1 MEETV
6 SRKGMPHNL
15 DAERSVIGSMLL
27 DKEAISL
34 VTGVIT
40 REDFYDE
47 TLGIYFEVLVE
58 MNQQGLETDEVTVQE
73 RMRARHVPEA
83 QCSTEYMLDLMDNVP
98 SSVNTMDYA
107 VIVRDKSRLRRFIRI
122 SDKLAGDC
130 YKDDEPVEDVFGR
143 AEEQMFRL
151 FQEGQAAET
160 MPISRI
166 VVEALNNIEKAAK
179 SGGQTTGIPTGFYD
193 LDYRTAG
200 LQPSD
205 LILIAAR
212 PSMGKTAFALNL
224 AENIAV
230 RKHVPTA
237 IFSLEMSQVQLVNRI
252 LSLDSGVNLQKIRT
266 GKLEDHDWEDMMIAA
281 RRVGE
286 APLYIFDTPAASV
299 QEVRSKCR
307 RLKLDH
313 ELQLVMI
320 DYLQLMESKGTK
332 RNESRQNEVS
342 EISRSLKAL
351 ARELNCPVIALS
363 QLSRQPDTREDKR
376 PVLSDLRESGAI
388 EQDADVVIF
397 LYRDEYYT
405 KEKCKEPGIT
415 EVIIGK
421 QRNGSTGTVKLAW
434 IGEQTKFN
442 NLESNRG
449 QATT

>member
-1 MEETV
+1 MEEAV
-6 SRKGMPHNL
+6 SRKGMPHNIE
-15 DAERSVIGSMLL
+15 AERSVIGSMLL
-27 DKEAISL
+27 DKEAIGI

-40 REDFYDE
+40 GEDFYDS
-47 TLGIYFEVLVE
+47 TLGIYFDVLVE

-73 RMRARHVPEA
+73 RMRARHVPDA
-83 QCSTEYMLDLMDNVP
+83 QCSPEYMLELMNGVP
-98 SSVNTMDYA
+98 SSANTADYA
-107 VIVRDKSRLRRFIRI
+107 AIVRDKSRLRRFIHI

-130 YKDDEPVEDVFGR
+130 YKDDEPVDDVFAR

-179 SGGQTTGIPTGFYD
+179 SGGQTTGIPTGFFD

-205 LILIAAR
+205 LVLIAAR

-252 LSLDSGVNLQKIRT
+252 LALDSGVNLQKIRT
-266 GKLEDHDWEDMMIAA
+266 GKLEDHDWEDMMMAA
-281 RRVGE
+281 RRIGE

-313 ELQLVMI
+313 DLQLVMI

-388 EQDADVVIF
+388 EQDADVVMF

-434 IGEQTKFN
+434 IGEQTKFL
-442 NLESNRG
+442 NLESNR
-449 QATT
+449 AN

>member
-1 MEETV
+1 
-6 SRKGMPHNL
+6 
-15 DAERSVIGSMLL
+15 
-27 DKEAISL
+27 
-34 VTGVIT
+34 
-40 REDFYDE
+40 
-47 TLGIYFEVLVE
+47 
-58 MNQQGLETDEVTVQE
+58 
-73 RMRARHVPEA
+73 
-83 QCSTEYMLDLMDNVP
+83 
-98 SSVNTMDYA
+98 
-107 VIVRDKSRLRRFIRI
+107 
-122 SDKLAGDC
+122 
-130 YKDDEPVEDVFGR
+130 
-143 AEEQMFRL
+143 
-151 FQEGQAAET
+151 

-179 SGGQTTGIPTGFYD
+179 SGGQTTGIPTGFFD

-205 LILIAAR
+205 LVLIAAR

-252 LSLDSGVNLQKIRT
+252 LALDSGVNLQKIRT
-266 GKLEDHDWEDMMIAA
+266 GKLEDHDWEDMMMAA
-281 RRVGE
+281 RRIGE

-313 ELQLVMI
+313 DLQLVMI

-388 EQDADVVIF
+388 EQDADVVMF

-434 IGEQTKFN
+434 IGEQTKFL
-442 NLESNRG
+442 NLESNR
-449 QATT
+449 AN

>member
-27 DKEAISL
+27 DKEAIGL
-34 VTGVIT
+34 VTGVIS

-83 QCSTEYMLDLMDNVP
+83 QCSTEYMLDLMNSVP

-107 VIVRDKSRLRRFIRI
+107 AIVRDKSRLRRFIRM

-130 YKDDEPVEDVFGR
+130 YKDDEPVEEVFGR

-313 ELQLVMI
+313 DLQLVMI

-449 QATT
+449 QTNS

>member
-15 DAERSVIGSMLL
+15 EAERSVIGSMLL
-27 DKEAISL
+27 DKEAIGA
-34 VTGVIT
+34 VTGIIT
-40 REDFYDE
+40 GEDFYDT
-47 TLGIYFEVLVE
+47 TLGIYFDVLVE

-83 QCSTEYMLDLMDNVP
+83 QCSAEYMLELMNCVP
-98 SSVNTMDYA
+98 SSANTADYA
-107 VIVRDKSRLRRFIRI
+107 AIVRDKSRLRKFIRM
-122 SDKLAGDC
+122 SDTLAGEC
-130 YKDDEPVEDVFGR
+130 YKDEDAVSDVFAR
-143 AEEQMFRL
+143 AEEQMFKL
-151 FQEGQAAET
+151 FQEGQAVET

-179 SGGQTTGIPTGFYD
+179 SNGQTTGIPTGFFD

-230 RKHVPTA
+230 RKHVATA
-237 IFSLEMSQVQLVNRI
+237 IFSLEMSKVQLVNRI

-266 GKLEDHDWEDMMIAA
+266 GKLEDHDWEDMMLAA

-286 APLYIFDTPAASV
+286 APLYIDDTPSISV

-307 RLKLDH
+307 KLKLDH

-363 QLSRQPDTREDKR
+363 QLSRQPDAREDKR

-388 EQDADVVIF
+388 EQDADVVMF

-421 QRNGSTGTVKLAW
+421 QRNGSTGTIKLAW
-434 IGEQTKFN
+434 IGEQTKFA
-442 NLESNRG
+442 NLDNRG
-449 QATT
+449 QN

>member
-27 DKEAISL
+27 DKEAIGL

-83 QCSTEYMLDLMDNVP
+83 QCSTEYMLDLMNSVP

-107 VIVRDKSRLRRFIRI
+107 AIVRDKSRLRRFIRI

>member
-15 DAERSVIGSMLL
+15 EAERSVIGSMLL
-27 DKEAISL
+27 DKEAIGL

-73 RMRARHVPEA
+73 RMRARHVPDA
-83 QCSTEYMLDLMDNVP
+83 QCSPEYMLELMNSVP

-107 VIVRDKSRLRRFIRI
+107 AIMRDKSRLRRFIRM

-130 YKDDEPVEDVFGR
+130 YKDDEPVEEVFSR

-151 FQEGQAAET
+151 FQEGQASET

-179 SGGQTTGIPTGFYD
+179 SGGQTTGIPTGFFD

-230 RKHVPTA
+230 RKHIPTA
-237 IFSLEMSQVQLVNRI
+237 IFSLEMSKVQLVNRI
-252 LSLDSGVNLQKIRT
+252 LSLDSGVSLQKIRT
-266 GKLEDHDWEDMMIAA
+266 GKLEDHDWEEMMMAA

-286 APLYIFDTPAASV
+286 APLYIEDTPAASV
-299 QEVRSKCR
+299 QEIRSKCR
-307 RLKLDH
+307 RFKLDH
-313 ELQLVMI
+313 NLQLVMI
-320 DYLQLMESKGTK
+320 DYLQLMEAKGTR
-332 RNESRQNEVS
+332 RNESRQTEVS

-421 QRNGSTGTVKLAW
+421 QRNGATGTVKLAW

-449 QATT
+449 QSTT

>member
-15 DAERSVIGSMLL
+15 EAERSVIGSMLL
-27 DKEAISL
+27 DKEAIGL

-73 RMRARHVPEA
+73 RMRARHVPDA
-83 QCSTEYMLDLMDNVP
+83 QCSPEYMLELMNSVP

-107 VIVRDKSRLRRFIRI
+107 AIVRDKSRLRRFIRM

-130 YKDDEPVEDVFGR
+130 YKDDEPVEEVFSR

-151 FQEGQAAET
+151 FQEGQASET

-179 SGGQTTGIPTGFYD
+179 SGGQTTGIPTGFFD

-230 RKHVPTA
+230 RKHIPTA
-237 IFSLEMSQVQLVNRI
+237 IFSLEMSKVQLVNRI
-252 LSLDSGVNLQKIRT
+252 LSLDSGVSLQKIRT
-266 GKLEDHDWEDMMIAA
+266 GKLEDHDWEEMMMAA

-286 APLYIFDTPAASV
+286 APLYIEDTPAASV
-299 QEVRSKCR
+299 QEIRSKCR
-307 RLKLDH
+307 RFKLDH
-313 ELQLVMI
+313 NLQLVMI
-320 DYLQLMESKGTK
+320 DYLQLMEAKGTR
-332 RNESRQNEVS
+332 RNESRQTEVS

-421 QRNGSTGTVKLAW
+421 QRNGATGTVKLAW
-434 IGEQTKFN
+434 IGEQTKVN

-449 QATT
+449 QSTT

>member
-1 MEETV
+1 MEEAV

-15 DAERSVIGSMLL
+15 EAERSVIGSMLL
-27 DKEAISL
+27 DKEAIGI

-40 REDFYDE
+40 GEDFYDS
-47 TLGIYFEVLVE
+47 TLGIYFDVLVE
-58 MNQQGLETDEVTVQE
+58 MNQQGLETDEVTVGE
-73 RMRARHVPEA
+73 RMRARHVPDA
-83 QCSTEYMLDLMDNVP
+83 QCSPEFMLELMNGVP
-98 SSVNTMDYA
+98 TSANTADYA
-107 VIVRDKSRLRRFIRI
+107 AIVRDKSRLRRFIRM
-122 SDKLAGDC
+122 SDKLAAEC
-130 YKDDEPVEDVFGR
+130 YKEEEPVDELFGH

-151 FQEGQAAET
+151 FQERQATET
-160 MPISRI
+160 TPISSV
-166 VVEALNNIEKAAK
+166 VVEALNSIEKAAK
-179 SGGQTTGIPTGFYD
+179 SGGQTTGIPTGFFD

-237 IFSLEMSQVQLVNRI
+237 IFSLEMSRVQLVNRI

-266 GKLEDHDWEDMMIAA
+266 GKLEDHDWEEMMMAA

-286 APLYIFDTPAASV
+286 APLYIFDTPAVSV
-299 QEVRSKCR
+299 QEVRSQCR
-307 RLKLDH
+307 KLQLEH
-313 ELQLVMI
+313 NLQLVMI
-320 DYLQLMESKGTK
+320 DYLQLMESKGGK

-363 QLSRQPDTREDKR
+363 QLSRQPDSRDDKR

-388 EQDADVVIF
+388 EQDADIVMF

-434 IGEQTKFN
+434 IGEQTKFA
-442 NLESNRG
+442 NLEGNRG
-449 QATT
+449 QNQ

>member
-1 MEETV
+1 MDETV

-15 DAERSVIGSMLL
+15 EAERSVIGSMLL
-27 DKEAISL
+27 DKEAIGV
-34 VTGVIT
+34 VTGMIT
-40 REDFYDE
+40 GEDFYDT
-47 TLGIYFEVLVE
+47 TLGIYFDVLVE

-73 RMRARHVPEA
+73 RIRARHVPEA
-83 QCSTEYMLDLMDNVP
+83 QCSTEYILELMNGVP
-98 SSVNTMDYA
+98 TSANTADYA
-107 VIVRDKSRLRRFIRI
+107 GIVRDKSRLRKFIRL
-122 SDKLAGDC
+122 SDTLAGDC
-130 YKDDEPVEDVFGR
+130 YKDEEPVEEVFNR
-143 AEEQMFRL
+143 AEAKMFQL
-151 FQEGQAAET
+151 FQEGQASEAS
-160 MPISRI
+160 PISSI
-166 VVEALNNIEKAAK
+166 VVDALNMIEKAAK
-179 SGGQTTGIPTGFYD
+179 SGGQTTGIPTGFFD

-205 LILIAAR
+205 LVLIAAR

-237 IFSLEMSQVQLVNRI
+237 IFSLEMSKVQLVNRI

-266 GKLEDHDWEDMMIAA
+266 GKLEDHEWEDMMMAA

-286 APLYIFDTPAASV
+286 SPLYIFDTPAVSV

-307 RLKLDH
+307 KLQLEH
-313 ELQLVMI
+313 QIQLVMI
-320 DYLQLMESKGTK
+320 DYLQLMESKGGK
-332 RNESRQNEVS
+332 KNESRQNEVS

-363 QLSRQPDTREDKR
+363 QLSRQPDSRDDKR

-388 EQDADVVIF
+388 EQDADVVMF

-434 IGEQTKFN
+434 IGEQTKFA
-442 NLESNRG
+442 NLESGHGGN
-449 QATT
+449 

>member
-1 MEETV
+1 MEEAV

-15 DAERSVIGSMLL
+15 EAERSVIGSMLL
-27 DKEAISL
+27 DKEAIGI

-40 REDFYDE
+40 GEDFYDS
-47 TLGIYFEVLVE
+47 TLGIYFDVLVE
-58 MNQQGLETDEVTVQE
+58 MNQQGLETDEVTVGE
-73 RMRARHVPEA
+73 RMRARHVPDA
-83 QCSTEYMLDLMDNVP
+83 QCSPEYMPELMNGVP
-98 SSVNTMDYA
+98 TSANTADYA
-107 VIVRDKSRLRRFIRI
+107 AIVRDKSRLRRFIRM
-122 SDKLAGDC
+122 SDKLAAEC
-130 YKDDEPVEDVFGR
+130 YKEEEPVDELFGH

-151 FQEGQAAET
+151 FQERQATET
-160 MPISRI
+160 TPISSV
-166 VVEALNNIEKAAK
+166 VVEALNSIEKAAK
-179 SGGQTTGIPTGFYD
+179 SGGQTTGIPTGFFD

-237 IFSLEMSQVQLVNRI
+237 IFSLEMSRVQLVNRI

-266 GKLEDHDWEDMMIAA
+266 GKLEDHDWEEMMMAA

-286 APLYIFDTPAASV
+286 APLYIFDTPAVSV
-299 QEVRSKCR
+299 REVRSQCR
-307 RLKLDH
+307 KLQLEH
-313 ELQLVMI
+313 NLQLVMI
-320 DYLQLMESKGTK
+320 DYLQLMESKGGK
-332 RNESRQNEVS
+332 RSESRQNEVS

-363 QLSRQPDTREDKR
+363 QLSRQPDSRDDKR

-388 EQDADVVIF
+388 EQDADIVIF

-415 EVIIGK
+415 E
-421 QRNGSTGTVKLAW
+421 
-434 IGEQTKFN
+434 
-442 NLESNRG
+442 
-449 QATT
+449 

>member
-15 DAERSVIGSMLL
+15 EAERSVIGSMLL
-27 DKEAISL
+27 DKEAIGL

-73 RMRARHVPEA
+73 RMRARHVPDA
-83 QCSTEYMLDLMDNVP
+83 QCSPEYMLELMNSVP

-107 VIVRDKSRLRRFIRI
+107 AIVRDKSRLRRFIRM

-130 YKDDEPVEDVFGR
+130 YKDDEPVEEVFSR

-151 FQEGQAAET
+151 FQEGQASET

-179 SGGQTTGIPTGFYD
+179 SGGQTTGIPTGFFD

-230 RKHVPTA
+230 RKHIPTA
-237 IFSLEMSQVQLVNRI
+237 IFSLEMSKVQLVNRI
-252 LSLDSGVNLQKIRT
+252 LSLDSGVSLQKIRT
-266 GKLEDHDWEDMMIAA
+266 GKLEDHDWEEMMMAA

-286 APLYIFDTPAASV
+286 APLYIEDTPAASV
-299 QEVRSKCR
+299 QEIRSKCR
-307 RLKLDH
+307 RFKLDH
-313 ELQLVMI
+313 NLQLVMI
-320 DYLQLMESKGTK
+320 DYLQLMEAKGTR
-332 RNESRQNEVS
+332 RNESRQTEVS

-421 QRNGSTGTVKLAW
+421 QRNGATGTVKLAW

-449 QATT
+449 QSTT

>member
-27 DKEAISL
+27 DKEAIGL

-83 QCSTEYMLDLMDNVP
+83 QCSTEYMLDLMNSVP

-107 VIVRDKSRLRRFIRI
+107 AIVRDKSRLRRFIRI

-286 APLYIFDTPAASV
+286 APLYIFDTPA
-299 QEVRSKCR
+299 
-307 RLKLDH
+307 
-313 ELQLVMI
+313 
-320 DYLQLMESKGTK
+320 
-332 RNESRQNEVS
+332 
-342 EISRSLKAL
+342 
-351 ARELNCPVIALS
+351 
-363 QLSRQPDTREDKR
+363 
-376 PVLSDLRESGAI
+376 
-388 EQDADVVIF
+388 
-397 LYRDEYYT
+397 
-405 KEKCKEPGIT
+405 
-415 EVIIGK
+415 
-421 QRNGSTGTVKLAW
+421 
-434 IGEQTKFN
+434 
-442 NLESNRG
+442 
-449 QATT
+449 